1 MARSPSDDGKQVSG
15 TRYHT
20 RGEED
25 AEEERRTAAGVKEHD
40 KERKEAA
47 ANKGEKKRKNWRVET
62 LSRTSFSSSSSMLMH
77 ANEKQL
83 RGLMR
88 LGGAS
93 PVQRRGPGS
102 SLESDTH

>member
-1 MARSPSDDGKQVSG
+1 M
-15 TRYHT
+15 
-20 RGEED
+20 E
-25 AEEERRTAAGVKEHD
+25 
-40 KERKEAA
+40 
-47 ANKGEKKRKNWRVET
+47 NWRVET
-62 LSRTSFSSSSSMLMH
+62 LSRTSSSSSSSMLMH

-102 SLESDTH
+102 SPESDTHASSHSRRKTKEEPRKSHGEI